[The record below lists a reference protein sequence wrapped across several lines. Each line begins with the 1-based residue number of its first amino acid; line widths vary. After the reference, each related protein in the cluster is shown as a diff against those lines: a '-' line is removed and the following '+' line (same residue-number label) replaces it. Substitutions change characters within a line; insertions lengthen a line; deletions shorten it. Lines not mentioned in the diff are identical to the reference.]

1 MAPETQTYCA
11 RCGTSLA
18 PGAYFCLRCG
28 TSVPVTTGGASAT
41 VAPPPRRP
49 SPHHTAQLDALRKAT
64 LGEYEVLAELGRGG
78 MATVYLAHDLA
89 LDRKV
94 AIKVLAPAL
103 LLMGE
108 GMVERFKR
116 EARTAAALSHPH
128 IIPIYAVKES
138 DFLSLHAPS
147 VPETKG
153 IINADTLRQ
162 MKPGAILIN
171 TARGDLV
178 REEALA
184 QALEEGRLGGAGLDV
199 YLEEPAVHARLRA
212 APRAVL
218 LPHIGSATL
227 ETRRQMA
234 AIAVANVQA
243 LLKGDPPLTPVF
255 G

>member
-1 MAPETQTYCA
+1 MAPETETYCA

-28 TSVPVTTGGASAT
+28 TSVPLTTGGA
-41 VAPPPRRP
+41 VAPPVRRP
-49 SPHHTAQLDALRKAT
+49 LPVQHNAQLDALRKAT

-138 DFLSLHAPS
+138 EHVLYF
-147 VPETKG
+147 V
-153 IINADTLRQ
+153 
-162 MKPGAILIN
+162 MK
-171 TARGDLV
+171 
-178 REEALA
+178 
-184 QALEEGRLGGAGLDV
+184 
-199 YLEEPAVHARLRA
+199 Y
-212 APRAVL
+212 
-218 LPHIGSATL
+218 
-227 ETRRQMA
+227 
-234 AIAVANVQA
+234 VQ
-243 LLKGDPPLTPVF
+243 
-255 G
+255 